1 MVPVRSLPRRMAG
14 SRSGLVTGEGN
25 SPFLLMGASA
35 RSNARRRA
43 QQAARENAGLTLS
56 RDRRPRPRRTG
67 SDRHS
72 FTSASTRSRR
82 QFTLDA
88 FITTGDEQ
96 VVQGTN
102 QSGQT
107 PPTISAHG
115 TLSSSEGRPSSAW
128 WYEQPS
134 LHRYEAT
141 SFYGDRIVMV
151 AILTSERAR
160 IDALEKPFREVV
172 RSLRFTTTH

>member
-1 MVPVRSLPRRMAG
+1 MPPSV
-14 SRSGLVTGEGN
+14 
-25 SPFLLMGASA
+25 
-35 RSNARRRA
+35 
-43 QQAARENAGLTLS
+43 
-56 RDRRPRPRRTG
+56 
-67 SDRHS
+67 
-72 FTSASTRSRR
+72 
-82 QFTLDA
+82 TLDA
-88 FITTGDEQ
+88 FITTGNEQ

-115 TLSSSEGRPSSAW
+115 TLSSSEGKPSPVR
-128 WYEQPS
+128 WYEQLS

-141 SFYGDRIVMV
+141 SFSAYGDRVVMV
-151 AILTSERAR
+151 AILTSERAQ